1 MIILGLLME
10 LFRWTAICQGAVMYG
25 RTIRNLLRPPPVAVK
40 ARVARASYGWRVN
53 VPWDGTKH
61 LARDRSLQ
69 KHTLKWQAKNQM
81 EWCVVE
87 VPDNARPIPQE
98 KLLMALQGQ
107 DLNETTTFKKGYF
120 KTFDFS
126 LGEEKSDSQSEA
138 FLLTTAKPPPTRHDA
153 SVKSLCTVSWNKP
166 VSINTLPTETNKEGT
181 PYHVLDYE
189 IEMTCAGGI
198 AEFAVI
204 YEGKRVA
211 NHSVQV
217 EYH

>member
-1 MIILGLLME
+1 
-10 LFRWTAICQGAVMYG
+10 
-25 RTIRNLLRPPPVAVK
+25 
-40 ARVARASYGWRVN
+40 
-53 VPWDGTKH
+53 
-61 LARDRSLQ
+61 
-69 KHTLKWQAKNQM
+69 
-81 EWCVVE
+81 VE